1 MYWRENSLS
10 LKEFY
15 SLSKEKKNDYIKEL
29 LLLPENKRTYLDK
42 HILIFFYTKPV
53 EQIKH
58 FISLD

>member
-1 MYWRENSLS
+1 MIWRENTLS

-29 LLLPENKRTYLDK
+29 LLVPEKDRTDLDK
-42 HILIFFYTKPV
+42 HILKFYHIKPV